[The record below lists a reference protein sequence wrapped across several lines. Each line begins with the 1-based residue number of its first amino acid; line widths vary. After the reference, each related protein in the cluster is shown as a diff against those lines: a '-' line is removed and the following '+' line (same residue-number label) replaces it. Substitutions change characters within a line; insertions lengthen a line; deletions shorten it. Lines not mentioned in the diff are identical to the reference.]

1 MRADALKRRVA
12 GGVDAR
18 LVALLGIIHRLHA
31 NPETAWQE
39 QSTTSPPSPPPP

>member
-1 MRADALKRRVA
+1 MRADALERRVA

-18 LVALLGIIHRLHA
+18 LGISRRLQA

-39 QSTTSPPSPPPP
+39 HV

>member
-18 LVALLGIIHRLHA
+18 LGALLGISRRLHA

-39 QSTTSPPSPPPP
+39 HV